1 MKKFRRLRTLT
12 AILLAVILLI
22 SSVPAAFASSF
33 SAYVKSS
40 SMSVYSDSSLS
51 KKIGALEQYTVVT
64 VSAYSGGVARISYGG
79 ASGYAK
85 VSDMEAVDSV
95 AIRANVNTSTRVY
108 KKASSSSSSASLPKG
123 TQVNVIAIKGSWA
136 LIERNGIGGY
146 TYVKYLTPVGQA
158 ATAEPTAAP
167 TVDTSKAIPA
177 VVTAASVTVY
187 KSANTSSTVLG
198 ALKKGA
204 ALNVI
209 AINGEWAYVE
219 RSGAY
224 GYCKVSA
231 LTPASQAATPTPTP
245 APPVDTRK
253 AIPAVVSAASVTV
266 YKSANTS
273 STVLGTLKKGAA
285 LNVIAI
291 NGSWAYVERS
301 GAYGYC
307 KASALTPASQLNTP
321 APSQKLD
328 APVPAA
334 ATTSTKVYQEASTSS
349 ACIGTLSKGKEVN
362 VVALTTDGKW
372 AQIELNGKYGWCA
385 LSALEVIVEEDPLAG
400 FVEEVFG
407 ATVVT
412 TSAKFYDITGDGSG
426 AKIALGTDV
435 TVGAYDATWAFVK
448 YGEKYGFI
456 AISDLSRT
464 SFSALQKG
472 STGTAVSTL
481 EKALLAMG
489 YFDAIPD
496 TTYDSVTEAAVK
508 LFQTACGLSA
518 TGSATEG
525 LQRVLY
531 SGNGPACSLL
541 STSLAKGATGA
552 NVTRVQLRLYA
563 LGYLSKTSS
572 VDGDY
577 GATTASAVSL
587 FQACNN
593 LTQTGTAD
601 TTTLRKMY
609 STSAATLPSG
619 KTPADQGGTIIQ
631 PETGNQ
637 KNNSTSISST
647 LASVT
652 KSYSSSMS
660 NAEKLEYVIYVGQ
673 NQLGKPYVYGANGT
687 SSYDCTGFTC
697 YCFKQIGISLPRT
710 AYNQGYSDTYPKISS
725 ASSLKRGDLVYFNTI
740 SDGDLSDHAG
750 IYLGA
755 GWFIHAS
762 SGQGKVVVSSLAS
775 GYYAGVFSWG
785 RRVFN

>member
-158 ATAEPTAAP
+158 ATAEPTATPEPTPAP

-209 AINGEWAYVE
+209 AINGE
-219 RSGAY
+219 
-224 GYCKVSA
+224 
-231 LTPASQAATPTPTP
+231 
-245 APPVDTRK
+245 
-253 AIPAVVSAASVTV
+253 
-266 YKSANTS
+266 
-273 STVLGTLKKGAA
+273 
-285 LNVIAI
+285 
-291 NGSWAYVERS
+291 WAYVERS